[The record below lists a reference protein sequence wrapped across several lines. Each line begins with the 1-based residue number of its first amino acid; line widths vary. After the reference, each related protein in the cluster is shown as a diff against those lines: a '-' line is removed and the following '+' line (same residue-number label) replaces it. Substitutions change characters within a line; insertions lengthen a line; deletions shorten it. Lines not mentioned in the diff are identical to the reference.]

1 MAENERAK
9 TEKVK
14 SEFSFEIVEHIT
26 TLKDYNNGWKK
37 EVNIVA
43 WNDAKPKVDVRDWDP
58 EHQHMTRGITLTE
71 AEAEQMAK
79 AIGQRMLDKQKAEM
93 MPDPFER

>member
-1 MAENERAK
+1 MSENEK
-9 TEKVK
+9 TNTERTNN
-14 SEFSFEIVEHIT
+14 EFSFEIVEHIT
-26 TLKDYNNGWKK
+26 TLRDYNNGWTK